1 MCPFRQFQKK
11 KLLTKPK
18 THKNQPTN
26 LRQNA
31 KEDFLP
37 SSSTNKTL
45 STVDLQRSQ
54 KVQFLILREN
64 ELWREA
70 KRKTFSTF
78 EKGTKD
84 GTRFGPQPQ
93 HTPFLDL
100 LVGRSFFLI
109 FFFHQIAEISNYS
122 SWEPGLE
129 IGSVL
134 WRFVFFCF
142 FFFFLKSSI
151 CGRNLK
157 RILLTVGTFS
167 PWKGKFCGAWPN
179 LVGVWESGKV
189 KLLIDFRR
197 CSKVLKV
204 LFSCTAR
211 K

>member
-64 ELWREA
+64 GLWREA

-100 LVGRSFFLI
+100 LVGRSFFL
-109 FFFHQIAEISNYS
+109 FS
-122 SWEPGLE
+122 SSTKQPRFPITHLENRGLKLAL
-129 IGSVL
+129 SFDVL
-134 WRFVFFCF
+134 FSFAF
-142 FFFFLKSSI
+142 FFFFEEFNLWEKSEKDSFDGWNFFAVKRQI
-151 CGRNLK
+151 LWGLAELGRDLGK
-157 RILLTVGTFS
+157 
-167 PWKGKFCGAWPN
+167 WKG
-179 LVGVWESGKV
+179 
-189 KLLIDFRR
+189 
-197 CSKVLKV
+197 
-204 LFSCTAR
+204 
-211 K
+211 